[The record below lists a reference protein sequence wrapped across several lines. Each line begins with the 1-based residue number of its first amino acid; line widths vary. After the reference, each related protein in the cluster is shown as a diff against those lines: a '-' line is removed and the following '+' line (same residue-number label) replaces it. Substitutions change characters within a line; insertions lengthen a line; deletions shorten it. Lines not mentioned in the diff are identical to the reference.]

1 MLVRDVM
8 TSPAVT
14 VRAKASV
21 KEGLRLLDKH
31 HVTALP
37 VVDEHGRLIG
47 IVSEADLLR
56 DLVHRDD
63 RAHLIPRADDP
74 GEALD
79 PDRPRQVAD
88 VMTLL
93 SMTIPADGDVVDAI
107 DLMTSTAAK
116 SLPVVEGGRVVGVV
130 SRSDIVHVLARSD
143 DVIHAEVDDLLR
155 SAGLECDVVVEE
167 GAVLVEGPVDPHQ
180 RRIAEVVAGSV
191 AGVVSVR
198 VRG

>member
-8 TSPAVT
+8 TTPAVT
-14 VRAKASV
+14 VQAQASV
-21 KEGLRLLDKH
+21 KDGLRLLDKH

-37 VVDEHGRLIG
+37 VVDEQGRLVG

-63 RAHLIPRADDP
+63 RAHLIPHEDDP
-74 GEALD
+74 GETLS
-79 PDRPRQVAD
+79 PDRPRRVAD
-88 VMTLL
+88 VMTRL
-93 SMTIPADGDVVDAI
+93 SMTIPVDGDVADAI

-143 DVIHAEVDDLLR
+143 DVIHAEVDELLR
-155 SAGLECDVVVEE
+155 SAGLECDVAVEE

>member
-14 VRAKASV
+14 VHARASV
-21 KEGLRLLDKH
+21 KEGLRLLDQH
-31 HVTALP
+31 RVTALP
-37 VVDEHGRLIG
+37 VVGDHGELVG

-63 RAHLIPRADDP
+63 RAHLIPHDEDAAVSTSA
-74 GEALD
+74 E
-79 PDRPRQVAD
+79 RPRTVGD

-93 SMTIPADGDVVDAI
+93 SLTIPVDGDVADAI

-116 SLPVVEGGRVVGVV
+116 SLPVVEAGRVVGVV

-143 DVIHAEVDDLLR
+143 EHIHAEVDELLR
-155 SAGLECDVVVEE
+155 SAGLECEVVVED
-167 GAVLVEGPVDPHQ
+167 GAVLVEGPVGPHE

-191 AGVVSVR
+191 PGVVSVQ

>member
-14 VRAKASV
+14 VHARASV
-21 KEGLRLLDKH
+21 KEGLRLLDRH
-31 HVTALP
+31 RVTALP
-37 VVDEHGRLIG
+37 VVGEHGELIG

-56 DLVHRDD
+56 DLMHRDD
-63 RAHLIPRADDP
+63 RAHLIPREDP
-74 GEALD
+74 GESTNA
-79 PDRPRQVAD
+79 DRPRTVGD

-93 SMTIPADGDVVDAI
+93 SLTIPVDGDVADAI

-116 SLPVVEGGRVVGVV
+116 SLPVVEAGRVVGVV

-143 DVIHAEVDDLLR
+143 DQIHAEIDDLLR
-155 SAGLECDVVVEE
+155 SAGLDCEVVVED
-167 GAVLVEGPVDPHQ
+167 GAVLVEGPVGPHE

-191 AGVVSVR
+191 PGVVMVR